1 MLILLNHRSMQTCHC
16 ACSTRGPVIT
26 QKPLYRCCFSNNNY
40 STLANFAEMWILVRF
55 SCHKAQWHFADT
67 SPRLVTRPQARL
79 LFFNASILE
88 TTSLLFSLSSVNR
101 GLNMIFPKPFFLFFS
116 FFLIIHDSKLLH
128 WNPGWNYRSENG
140 QDGTL
145 KHMKAQRAMTDRAH
159 ICDQAKIPNSPSRSI
174 WSWCIMKGAHFG
186 ESPPCL
192 PHWPAWGC
200 LTLSL
205 DVWLP
210 LWIMN

>member
-1 MLILLNHRSMQTCHC
+1 MW
-16 ACSTRGPVIT
+16 
-26 QKPLYRCCFSNNNY
+26 
-40 STLANFAEMWILVRF
+40 TLVPS
-55 SCHKAQWHFADT
+55 SCHKARWHFADI
-67 SPRLVTRPQARL
+67 SPWLVTRPRARL
-79 LFFNASILE
+79 YFFNASILQ
-88 TTSLLFSLSSVNR
+88 TTSLLFFSFLCKQR
-101 GLNMIFPKPFFLFFS
+101 AQYDFFQSRSFFFF

-145 KHMKAQRAMTDRAH
+145 KHMKAQWAMTDSEH

-186 ESPPCL
+186 ESSPHF